1 MVSCRT
7 VPLTATSQSVSS
19 RPGTQDFV
27 EKTGQVLRIDFN
39 LKKRLIRS
47 ISVSTCKINI
57 IVFYN
62 KAFQDT
68 MKFLILILTSH
79 DVYVHSQI
87 QFEEWQDSKMCNII
101 INDDSLYE
109 GTETFSVEIF
119 QPIYTLLG
127 RKNRATVSILD
138 SEDGGSIVFLKRS
151 SKAENFLLRF
161 YSLILRNCSS

>member
-1 MVSCRT
+1 M
-7 VPLTATSQSVSS
+7 
-19 RPGTQDFV
+19 
-27 EKTGQVLRIDFN
+27 
-39 LKKRLIRS
+39 
-47 ISVSTCKINI
+47 
-57 IVFYN
+57 
-62 KAFQDT
+62 
-68 MKFLILILTSH
+68 
-79 DVYVHSQI
+79 YVHSQI

-151 SKAENFLLRF
+151 SKAKKLLIIKAF
-161 YSLILRNCSS
+161 VFQNPSSSSISLSITSVKMMDIFMLPFQDQVI

>member
-1 MVSCRT
+1 MSCRT

-27 EKTGQVLRIDFN
+27 EKTGQVHRIEFF
-39 LKKRLIRS
+39 LKKRS
-47 ISVSTCKINI
+47 IYVSTCKINI

-62 KAFQDT
+62 KVFQDT
-68 MKFLILILTSH
+68 WKFLILIFTSH

>member
-1 MVSCRT
+1 
-7 VPLTATSQSVSS
+7 
-19 RPGTQDFV
+19 
-27 EKTGQVLRIDFN
+27 
-39 LKKRLIRS
+39 
-47 ISVSTCKINI
+47 
-57 IVFYN
+57 
-62 KAFQDT
+62 

-161 YSLILRNCSS
+161 YSLMSYPKKLLIIKAFVFQNPSSSSISLSITSVKMMDIFMLPFQDQVI

>member
-62 KAFQDT
+62 KVFSRHYE
-68 MKFLILILTSH
+68 ISYSH
-79 DVYVHSQI
+79 FDFTWCVHSQI

>member
-27 EKTGQVLRIDFN
+27 EKTGQVLRIDFD

-79 DVYVHSQI
+79 DVYIH
-87 QFEEWQDSKMCNII
+87 
-101 INDDSLYE
+101 
-109 GTETFSVEIF
+109 
-119 QPIYTLLG
+119 
-127 RKNRATVSILD
+127 
-138 SEDGGSIVFLKRS
+138 RS
-151 SKAENFLLRF
+151 SLKSGRIQRCVISSSTMTPCMREQKRFL
-161 YSLILRNCSS
+161 

>member
-1 MVSCRT
+1 
-7 VPLTATSQSVSS
+7 
-19 RPGTQDFV
+19 
-27 EKTGQVLRIDFN
+27 
-39 LKKRLIRS
+39 
-47 ISVSTCKINI
+47 
-57 IVFYN
+57 
-62 KAFQDT
+62 

-151 SKAENFLLRF
+151 SKAKKLLIIKAF
-161 YSLILRNCSS
+161 VFQNPSSSSISLSIKSVKMMDIFMLPFQDQVI

>member
-27 EKTGQVLRIDFN
+27 EKTGQVHRIEFFFKEKVYIQLCLLVKSIIKFSGYFEISYSYFDF
-39 LKKRLIRS
+39 
-47 ISVSTCKINI
+47 TWC
-57 IVFYN
+57 
-62 KAFQDT
+62 
-68 MKFLILILTSH
+68 
-79 DVYVHSQI
+79 VHSQI

-119 QPIYTLLG
+119 QPIYTLLE

>member
-1 MVSCRT
+1 
-7 VPLTATSQSVSS
+7 
-19 RPGTQDFV
+19 
-27 EKTGQVLRIDFN
+27 
-39 LKKRLIRS
+39 
-47 ISVSTCKINI
+47 
-57 IVFYN
+57 
-62 KAFQDT
+62 

-151 SKAENFLLRF
+151 SKAKKLLIIKAF
-161 YSLILRNCSS
+161 VFQNPSSSSISLSITSVKMMDIFMLPFQDQVI

>member
-1 MVSCRT
+1 
-7 VPLTATSQSVSS
+7 
-19 RPGTQDFV
+19 
-27 EKTGQVLRIDFN
+27 
-39 LKKRLIRS
+39 
-47 ISVSTCKINI
+47 
-57 IVFYN
+57 
-62 KAFQDT
+62 
-68 MKFLILILTSH
+68 MKFLILILTSR

-151 SKAENFLLRF
+151 SKAKKLLIIKAF
-161 YSLILRNCSS
+161 VFQNPSSSSISLSITSVKMMDIFMLPFQDQVI